1 MESIEKQQKKG
12 TTTLAVVCKD
22 GVVIAADRRAAM
34 GYLIASKTTQKI
46 FKISKNIA
54 LTIAGAA
61 ADGQKLAE
69 YLKAEMQLYRLSKD
83 KEPTLTVAANMMSN
97 IVFSRAK
104 SFIPYFVQ
112 LILAGREE
120 NGSFAVYN
128 LDMGGS
134 MSKEIDY
141 TATGSGSP
149 MAFGVLEDDYTSNL
163 VLQQGV
169 DLARRALMAAIK
181 RDIASGSGIQIS
193 VVDSKGYREVKTE
206 ELVHVAK

>member
-1 MESIEKQQKKG
+1 MESIEKQGKKG
-12 TTTLAVVCKD
+12 TTTLALVCKD
-22 GVVIAADRRAAM
+22 GVVIAADRRASM

-46 FKISKNIA
+46 FKVSKNIA
-54 LTIAGAA
+54 LTIAGSA
-61 ADGQKLAE
+61 ADGQKLAD
-69 YLKAEMQLYRLSKD
+69 YLKAEMQLYKLNKD
-83 KEPTLTVAANMMSN
+83 KEPSLTVAANMMSN

-104 SFIPYFVQ
+104 SFIPYFIQ
-112 LILAGREE
+112 LILAGKEE
-120 NGSFAVYN
+120 DGSFAVYN

-134 MSKEIDY
+134 MNKETDY

-163 VLQQGV
+163 ALQQGV